1 MADETYGPK
10 VYMKVGGDEQIV
22 ANGGLVT
29 VESGGVIGFSSGG
42 GILAASGSSII
53 LNGTVS
59 MTGAVAMTG
68 TAALGNLPTVGQAA
82 PAAAGSSQTDATAL
96 TKMVNI
102 VTGADGTKGVRLP
115 AAVAGEIVIVVNTVA
130 ASHALKVYPP
140 TGGKIDAG
148 SANAALSL
156 AAAKRVILLCDG
168 TDWWSLVGA

>member
-1 MADETYGPK
+1 VTYGPK
-10 VYMKVGGDEQIV
+10 VYMKVGGDEQVV
-22 ANGGLVT
+22 ASGGAIT
-29 VESGGVIGFSSGG
+29 VESSGDINLESGG
-42 GILAASGSSII
+42 DINIASGGYIKAASGSYV
-53 LNGTVS
+53 NVAGTL
-59 MTGAVAMTG
+59 AVTG